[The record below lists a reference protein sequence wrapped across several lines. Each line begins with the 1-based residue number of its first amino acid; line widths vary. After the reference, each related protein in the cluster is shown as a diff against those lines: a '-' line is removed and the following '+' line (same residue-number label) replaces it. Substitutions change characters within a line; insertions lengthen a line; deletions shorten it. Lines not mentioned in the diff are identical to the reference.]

1 MKLFGGQSSGSRFTF
16 HVSRDSCHSPLA
28 TRQILRAFTL
38 IEIMVVV
45 LIMGIVL
52 TMGVP
57 IVYKMFHKAPMH
69 QAIRDLVEVCEN
81 ARRQAILKG
90 QVSELVIHPQTRR
103 FEVAGM
109 SGSGTSVQLADGVT
123 IDLLDINMAGRAYEK
138 AEIAKVRFYPTGT
151 SDEMKMVIS
160 YEMEQ
165 TGIELELSTG
175 MANVVPNP
183 MRAWSR

>member
-1 MKLFGGQSSGSRFTF
+1 M
-16 HVSRDSCHSPLA
+16 
-28 TRQILRAFTL
+28 
-38 IEIMVVV
+38 IEIMIVV

-57 IVYKMFHKAPMH
+57 IVYKLFHKAPL
-69 QAIRDLVEVCEN
+69 QQSIRDLVEVCEN

-90 QVSELVIHPQTRR
+90 QAAELVIHPQTRR

-109 SGSGTSVQLADGVT
+109 AGSGTSVQLADGVT
-123 IDLLDINMAGRAYEK
+123 LDLLDINMAGRAYEK
-138 AEIAKVRFYPTGT
+138 AEIARVTFYPTGT

-160 YEMEQ
+160 YEAEQ